1 MKMSGVRFALFLCMA
16 VLMVPLAGCREEG
29 ARENVG
35 QETGEKPTE
44 SVVAMIGDEQITRQ
58 DLEAAL
64 ERMQVPAWK
73 REAHSKKVLDGL
85 IEATVFAGEARRAG
99 LENDPEVIK
108 AVERKTNETL
118 ARYFI
123 KKYIDREAEPS
134 EEELEEFYLKHK
146 DQFIVP
152 QGVLIQHILL
162 KEEPKARE
170 LLKALKAGASFE
182 ALAKDKSL
190 CRCFLREGLHG
201 WLYKGKMDTELEK
214 VAFSLEKGVLSDVI
228 KTEQG
233 YEVIKVKDRR
243 DQREI
248 PFEEAKPRIRYRFLL
263 KKKKELINRYY
274 EQAGVNTDPA
284 EPGVLLKIGDEAIT
298 EETLAPILAK
308 FPEKD
313 KEEGK
318 ARWVKYLKETMVF
331 SNEAR
336 KVELEKDPE
345 VATEL
350 KRKTNRILAKAFR
363 QRFMRDRF
371 KVGDKEIED
380 FYQSHL
386 EQFRIPEKLRAKS
399 ILVQTKE
406 EAENILRDLKEGAVF
421 SSLAVKKSLHPLAS
435 RRAGE
440 IGWFGKGEKDAALEK
455 VAFSLKIGQISD
467 IIKTQAGYEIIKLM
481 DRQGGGIKPLD
492 EVKQGIEMT
501 LMTQRSEGEKER
513 YYKKAGVKILGV

>member
-1 MKMSGVRFALFLCMA
+1 MSSIRFPLFLCMA

-29 ARENVG
+29 VRENVG

-44 SVVAMIGDEQITRQ
+44 NVVAMIGDEQITRQ

-64 ERMQVPAWK
+64 DRMQVPARK
-73 REAHSKKVLDGL
+73 REALRKKVLDGL
-85 IEATVFAGEARRAG
+85 IEATVFAEEARRAG
-99 LENDPEVIK
+99 LENDPKVMK
-108 AVERKTNETL
+108 AVERMTNETL
-118 ARYFI
+118 TRYFV
-123 KKYIDREAEPS
+123 KKYIDHEAEPS
-134 EEELEEFYLKHK
+134 EEELKGYWLKHR

-152 QGVLIQHILL
+152 QGVLIQHIVV

-190 CRCFLREGLHG
+190 CRCFQRQGLHG
-201 WLYKGKMDTELEK
+201 WLYKGKMAPEPGK
-214 VAFSLEKGVLSDVI
+214 VAFNLEKGVLSDVI

-233 YEVIKVKDRR
+233 YEVMKVKDRR

-248 PFEEAKPRIRYRFLL
+248 PFEEAKSRIRYRFLL
-263 KKKKELINRYY
+263 KKKKELINQYY
-274 EQAGVNTDPA
+274 EQAGVNTRPA
-284 EPGVLLKIGDEAIT
+284 EPGVLFKIGDEAIT

-318 ARWVKYLKETMVF
+318 ARWIKYLKETKVF
-331 SNEAR
+331 SKEAR
-336 KVELEKDPE
+336 KVDLEKDPE

-363 QRFMRDRF
+363 QKFMKDKF

-386 EQFRIPEKLRAKS
+386 EQFRKPEKLRAKS

-406 EAENILRDLKEGAVF
+406 EAENILKNLKEGAVF
-421 SSLAVKKSLHPLAS
+421 ASLAVKKSLHPLAS

-440 IGWFGKGEKDAALEK
+440 IGWFGKGEKDPALEK
-455 VAFSLKIGQISD
+455 VAFSLKIGQVSD

-501 LMTQRSEGEKER
+501 LMMQRSEGEKQR
-513 YYKKAGVKILGV
+513 YYKRAGVKILGV